1 MLKIINYSFPKT
13 SLACVGEARAIQDL
27 DHYFSLH
34 NVPNSSIN
42 MDVFLGR
49 IITNKVY
56 ARFEGKTLGE
66 KLNIILRG
74 YNRRLKANG
83 LYMSYHEFV
92 EAAVIIMPDK
102 ARTVFHLSEQE
113 IEYIGK
119 HSIWNKRFAK

>member
-13 SLACVGEARAIQDL
+13 SLACVGEEYAIRDL
-27 DHYFSLH
+27 DNYFSLR
-34 NVPNSSIN
+34 NAPNKSIN
-42 MDVFLGR
+42 IDEFLDR
-49 IITNKVY
+49 IIMDKVY

-66 KLNIILRG
+66 KLNIFLRG

-102 ARTVFHLSEQE
+102 ARTVFHLNDRE

-119 HSIWNKRFAK
+119 NSIWNKRFAK

>member
-13 SLACVGEARAIQDL
+13 SLACVGETYAIQNL

-34 NVPNSSIN
+34 NSPNSSIN
-42 MDVFLGR
+42 MDVFLDR

-66 KLNIILRG
+66 KLNIFLHG

-102 ARTVFHLSEQE
+102 ARTVFHLNDRE
-113 IEYIGK
+113 IEYISK
-119 HSIWNKRFAK
+119 NSIWNKRFAK